1 MARYDTLLLDVDAW
15 DLTLDANGN
24 VVLATPAYS
33 LAQDVASAVKLFAG
47 ELWYD
52 TTKGIPYF
60 ADILG
65 QLPPASLFMRYL
77 EDAALTVPG
86 VVNSQINFSAFDNRS
101 VTGQIFFIDET
112 GEENGVS
119 F

>member
-1 MARYDTLLLDVDAW
+1 MARYDTLLLDVDPW
-15 DLTLDANGN
+15 DLTLDAKGN
-24 VVLATPAYS
+24 IALATPAYS

-60 ADILG
+60 DDILG
-65 QLPPASLFMRYL
+65 HLPPMSLFKQYI
-77 EDAALTVPG
+77 EDAALAVPG
-86 VVNSQINFSAFDNRS
+86 VVSVQVNFSALSNRT
-101 VTGQIFFIDET
+101 VTGQIFFIDEA
-112 GEENGVS
+112 GEASGVT